1 MSSDRAAP
9 QAGKQA
15 ATRPFLQFNHVEKL
29 FSRRG
34 KVVQALSNTA
44 FEIPEGQ
51 FLTVVGPSGCGKSTM
66 LNLIGGFDT
75 PTSGSV
81 LLDGDSVNGPGRDRG
96 MVFQTATL
104 FPWKTVEANVA
115 WPMLVGGTPKK
126 AALERS
132 RELLAL
138 VGLSGFATSYPG
150 ELSGGMRQRAA
161 IARTLGL
168 EPKMLLMDEPFG
180 ALDAQTR
187 ELMQEELSRIWQA
200 SGITVVFITHD
211 INEAIFLGDRCLV
224 MSARPGRVI
233 ADIEIELDRPRGEA
247 TKRDPRMADYHA
259 ELWHLLRSEV
269 DAAAARDKAQAS

>member
-1 MSSDRAAP
+1 MSSESS
-9 QAGKQA
+9 
-15 ATRPFLQFNHVEKL
+15 FLRFENVEKR
-29 FSRRG
+29 FARRG
-34 KVVQALSNTA
+34 KVIHALTNTS
-44 FEIPEGQ
+44 FEVPQGQ

-66 LNLIGGFDT
+66 LNLIGAFDR

-81 LLDGDSVNGPGRDRG
+81 LLEGRPLAKPGRDRG

-115 WPMLVGGTPKK
+115 WPMLVGGMRKK
-126 AALERS
+126 EAKARA

-138 VGLSGFATSYPG
+138 VGLRGFETSYPG

-168 EPKMLLMDEPFG
+168 EPKVLLMDEPFG

-200 SGITVVFITHD
+200 TGITVVFITHD
-211 INEAIFLGDRCLV
+211 INEAVFLGDRCLV
-224 MSARPGRVI
+224 MSARPGRVV
-233 ADIEIELDRPRGEA
+233 ADIPIELERPRGEA

-259 ELWHLLRSEV
+259 QLWELVRNEV
-269 DAAAARDKAQAS
+269 DGAAQATTGRAAS